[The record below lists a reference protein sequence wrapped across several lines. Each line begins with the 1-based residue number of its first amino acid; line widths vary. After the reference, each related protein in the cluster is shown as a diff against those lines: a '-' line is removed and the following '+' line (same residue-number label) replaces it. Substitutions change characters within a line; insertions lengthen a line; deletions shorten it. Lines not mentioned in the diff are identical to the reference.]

1 MCAYG
6 ADAGSLG
13 FLWGSP
19 CSWWLCHLS
28 SSPQAERFSLSPSLL
43 PSNSCKTGHEAFH
56 LSPVMTPVAAAFF
69 ISHVGHHS
77 DFLTSPLLHDRVAHL
92 KWSLTVSLFC
102 WKPLSCSP
110 LWTGHSA
117 SSFCISFQDVIQP
130 RGWSHLYWACHI
142 QNTEQLVTPST
153 CYLFLS
159 PTFMS
164 FLNVVLWLVCHLS
177 CREN

>member
-1 MCAYG
+1 MEPMLALSVFSG
-6 ADAGSLG
+6 ALLVAGDSAIYHLVPRLKDSASVHP
-13 FLWGSP
+13 F
-19 CSWWLCHLS
+19 WWS
-28 SSPQAERFSLSPSLL
+28 L

-56 LSPVMTPVAAAFF
+56 LSPVMTLVAAAFI

-102 WKPLSCSP
+102 WKCLRCSP

-142 QNTEQLVTPST
+142 QNTEPPST
-153 CYLFLS
+153 GYLFLS